1 MFLTRIFRKNR
12 QYSDEIDNLLAAFNE
27 SYNNTRARSEYEAVV
42 HINLPDGTTKEH
54 RTNHKTSEEA
64 EAVLNRFKIG
74 DELKIDDNTVGI
86 VNGTF
91 LRTKM
96 YNPSR

>member
-27 SYNNTRARSEYEAVV
+27 SYNNARGCSEYEAVV
-42 HINLPDGTTKEH
+42 HIDLPDGTTKER
-54 RTNHKTSEEA
+54 RTKHKTSEEA

-74 DELKIDDNTVGI
+74 DEFKIDDNTVGI

-91 LRTKM
+91 LRSMT